1 MKNGACSSLSG
12 RKKERAN
19 DFGISFTA
27 EDGHFL
33 SLSLLFSLLASGDLH
48 LFQKRASG
56 LSFPLLLIVAQSC
69 VQDTSCL
76 VPSSMPNGPFS
87 RQPRLGGN

>member
-1 MKNGACSSLSG
+1 MERVPLSRGG
-12 RKKERAN
+12 RKERAN

-33 SLSLLFSLLASGDLH
+33 SLSLLFSLLALGDLH
-48 LFQKRASG
+48 LFQKRESG
-56 LSFPLLLIVAQSC
+56 LSFPLLSIVAQGS
-69 VQDTSCL
+69 VKDTSCL
-76 VPSSMPNGPFS
+76 VPYFMPNGPFS